1 VYLVSGATGNVGA
14 EVVRALAG
22 AGEQVRALTR
32 ATGSA
37 RLPAGAEPVVGDLN
51 RPESLAEALRGVRGV
66 FLLAGYADMPGL
78 LRAVRDAGVEH
89 VVLLSSGAVAG
100 GDVANAVVRYNVVSE
115 AAVYDAGVRATILR
129 PSGFHSNALRWLPQL
144 NEGDVIREAFAGVP
158 VAYIDP
164 FDIAAVAALALT
176 RTGEDQSTA
185 VTAHRLTGPAAI
197 TSAERMRV
205 LARVLGRELTLVP
218 LSDAEAREEMSRGMP
233 PQYVEA
239 FFSFFA
245 DGTYDDSRV
254 EPTVQH
260 LLGRPPRTFEQWT
273 EAHADDFR
281 PTAG

>member
-1 VYLVSGATGNVGA
+1 MYLVSGATGNVGA
-14 EVVRALAG
+14 DVVRELAA

-32 ATGSA
+32 TAGSA
-37 RLPAGAEPVVGDLN
+37 KLPPGAEPVVGDLN
-51 RPESLAEALRGVRGV
+51 RPESLADALRGVRGV

-78 LRAVRDAGVEH
+78 LRAAKDAGVEH

-100 GDVANAVVRYNVVSE
+100 GDVANAVVRYNMVSE
-115 AAVYDAGVRATILR
+115 AAVHDSGLPATILR

-144 NEGDVIREAFAGVP
+144 NEGNVIREAFAGVP

-164 FDIAAVAALALT
+164 LDIAAVAALALT
-176 RTGEDQSTA
+176 GTADDQHT
-185 VTAHRLTGPAAI
+185 VTVHRLTGPEAI
-197 TSAERMRV
+197 TSADRV
-205 LARVLGRELTLVP
+205 RTLSQVLGRELTLVP

-254 EPTVQH
+254 DPTVQR
-260 LLGRPPRTFEQWT
+260 LLGRPPRTFAQWA
-273 EAHADDFR
+273 EAHVDDFR
-281 PTAG
+281 ASDG